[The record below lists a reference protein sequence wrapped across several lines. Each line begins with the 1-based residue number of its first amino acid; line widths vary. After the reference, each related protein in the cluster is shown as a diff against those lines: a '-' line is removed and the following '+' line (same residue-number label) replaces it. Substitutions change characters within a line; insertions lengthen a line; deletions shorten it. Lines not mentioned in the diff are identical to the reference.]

1 MVRPLARIRRRETPP
16 TTEFPDGVTSTS
28 AIPLEEV
35 STQLLLLLL
44 KRDCK
49 MKIRASWLFAA
60 ALVGA
65 AIGFVMYRDW
75 LDGITMSAVALALY
89 GAFAHDA
96 ARDKSAS

>member
-1 MVRPLARIRRRETPP
+1 
-16 TTEFPDGVTSTS
+16 
-28 AIPLEEV
+28 
-35 STQLLLLLL
+35 
-44 KRDCK
+44 